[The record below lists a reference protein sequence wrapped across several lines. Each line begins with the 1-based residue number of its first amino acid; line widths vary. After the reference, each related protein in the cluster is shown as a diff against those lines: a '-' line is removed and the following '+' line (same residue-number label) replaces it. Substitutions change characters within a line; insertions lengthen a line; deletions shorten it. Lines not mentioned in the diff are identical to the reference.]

1 MSGAVFAVN
10 SADRTV
16 GNNHDYQGSYSIK
29 KAKEVEVKKLA
40 TGTTANVGY
49 LNIFA
54 KSNGLPYFKDENG
67 METPLVAGAAE
78 VARVGAYNAGSHG
91 SSGTRVI
98 LFDNAETAVGTGLTL
113 TNDAT
118 NGTYVQVAASVT
130 DDMVCLAEMS
140 YVGNT
145 SGTSVFGFQ
154 KTTTLSDEYTTSID
168 SGTASKVFGINEGAA
183 SAKFGSTS
191 AAIPCTG
198 GDIIRPMDS
207 SSGVVN
213 VNSDRSKFSV
223 TLLRRGT
230 GSAGAVLNEWQDIS
244 GVTFSGLGTVSGTVV
259 KGRRVG
265 DSLELQGY
273 TVAGTVSGS
282 TFSIDLP
289 AAYPI
294 DTAKVGSSTLL
305 AGTGLTV
312 SGSAGF
318 YANAGWAAALFSDG
332 SDTNSI
338 FAAYRGT
345 GTVFE
350 KMTGTTFSQNGAGV
364 SFHVIVPIS
373 GWAGGFGA
381 GESAFRV
388 GFGGATDGTNC
399 TGSPCT
405 IHIEKGSP
413 NDWISSVT
421 RSGTGNYTV
430 NFQSGVFPNKPVCVM
445 SGGSGANSSQVDCGY
460 EGGTGAPGTGSIDI
474 ECRKGDVVNDAFV
487 QMVCYQ

>member
-140 YVGNT
+140 YVGST

-168 SGTASKVFGINEGAA
+168 SGTASKVFGINEGAT

-207 SSGVVN
+207 ASGVVN

-230 GSAGAVLNEWQDIS
+230 GSAGAVLTETQDCTVAI
-244 GVTFSGLGTVSGTVV
+244 GGTTTAPTKGGGTVIDKCTASRRGDRIYV
-259 KGRRVG
+259 KY
-265 DSLELQGY
+265 DYKQ
-273 TVAGTVSGS
+273 T
-282 TFSIDLP
+282 
-289 AAYPI
+289 
-294 DTAKVGSSTLL
+294 TA
-305 AGTGLTV
+305 
-312 SGSAGF
+312 GSAGSGT
-318 YANAGWAAALFSDG
+318 YLFPIPFGLTADTVKHPVTSSAPQGKVGEIDMLVGTSSIKGFCLLYDSQNVACQYYSDG
-332 SDTNSI
+332 
-338 FAAYRGT
+338 
-345 GTVFE
+345 
-350 KMTGTTFSQNGAGV
+350 AGNIMYGV
-364 SFHVIVPIS
+364 DSSNTPLSTASVVLSLEYEVPIS
-373 GWAGGFGA
+373 GWTGGFTGGGGKIYSARINNSGSCSVASGSERPVDWISAASRPGAGQCSLTISMATAPHCWMTGINASTPVFGNFGA
-381 GESAFRV
+381 GVPTTTNVTTVMYDQAGSA
-388 GFGGATDGTNC
+388 ADTDHFVFC
-399 TGSPCT
+399 
-405 IHIEKGSP
+405 
-413 NDWISSVT
+413 SV
-421 RSGTGNYTV
+421 
-430 NFQSGVFPNKPVCVM
+430 
-445 SGGSGANSSQVDCGY
+445 
-460 EGGTGAPGTGSIDI
+460 E
-474 ECRKGDVVNDAFV
+474 
-487 QMVCYQ
+487 